1 MLKLFNLEIG
11 SHMDYRVDTSI
22 EQLFYILYINIKQA
36 KSIKSI
42 TL

>member
-1 MLKLFNLEIG
+1 
-11 SHMDYRVDTSI
+11 MDYVDTSM

-42 TL
+42 TP